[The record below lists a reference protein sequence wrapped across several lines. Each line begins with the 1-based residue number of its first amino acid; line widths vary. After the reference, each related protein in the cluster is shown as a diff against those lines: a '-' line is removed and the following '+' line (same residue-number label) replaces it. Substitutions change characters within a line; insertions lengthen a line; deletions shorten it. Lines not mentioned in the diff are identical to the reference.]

1 MARKIDQFNLDEV
14 FRHLRT
20 NIEFSQV
27 DETVKV
33 INVLSTFPNEGKSTV
48 STNLARIFADKYQN
62 VLFIDCDLRNP
73 TDHKMYKVSNAEG
86 LTNLLTEYVAGQSV
100 FSYPQVVS
108 LQFKNGSRLFFLPAG
123 SRVPNP
129 TEILSSKKFGQFL
142 QQARKEFDYVIIDCA
157 PISRVS
163 DGVPISNMCDGTIYV
178 ISAKETDKRAARS
191 AIEDLNR
198 NGAHVIGT
206 VLTKVENTG
215 SHKYGYGYG

>member
-62 VLFIDCDLRNP
+62 VLLIDCDLRNP

-129 TEILSSKKFGQFL
+129 TEILSSKSLDSFF
-142 QQARKEFDYVIIDCA
+142 
-157 PISRVS
+157 SRREKNL
-163 DGVPISNMCDGTIYV
+163 IM
-178 ISAKETDKRAARS
+178 
-191 AIEDLNR
+191 
-198 NGAHVIGT
+198 
-206 VLTKVENTG
+206 
-215 SHKYGYGYG
+215 

>member
-62 VLFIDCDLRNP
+62 VLLIDCDLRNP

-86 LTNLLTEYVAGQSV
+86 LTNLLTEYVGDNLYLVIRKS
-100 FSYPQVVS
+100 FR
-108 LQFKNGSRLFFLPAG
+108 FNSRTEAG
-123 SRVPNP
+123 SFSCRQEAASQIRPR
-129 TEILSSKKFGQFL
+129 SFL
-142 QQARKEFDYVIIDCA
+142 RRSLDSFF
-157 PISRVS
+157 SRREKNL
-163 DGVPISNMCDGTIYV
+163 IM
-178 ISAKETDKRAARS
+178 
-191 AIEDLNR
+191 
-198 NGAHVIGT
+198 
-206 VLTKVENTG
+206 
-215 SHKYGYGYG
+215 